1 MKKISL
7 LTFLLGSFFL
17 LQAQPHTKHIA
28 PIDNEKWWGC
38 FVGVGNEM
46 PFASNTPLYDL
57 AKVNFNNEASP
68 LLLSSQGRYVWSDD
82 LSVFAW

>member
-28 PIDNEKWWGC
+28 PI
-38 FVGVGNEM
+38 EM
-46 PFASNTPLYDL
+46 KNGGAASW
-57 AKVNFNNEASP
+57 E
-68 LLLSSQGRYVWSDD
+68 
-82 LSVFAW
+82 